1 MRCSPM
7 PKTMPEDVIDAH
19 LRILAEQA
27 EDRLERVHTAEE
39 LAHQLARA
47 KQIAGAQRDNRIF
60 R

>member
-1 MRCSPM
+1 M